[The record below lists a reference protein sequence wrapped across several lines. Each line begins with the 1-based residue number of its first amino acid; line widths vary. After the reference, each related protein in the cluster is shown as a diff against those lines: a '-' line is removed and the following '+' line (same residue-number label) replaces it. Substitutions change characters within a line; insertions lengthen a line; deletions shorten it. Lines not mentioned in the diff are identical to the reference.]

1 MAAARPSPAFLGSIS
16 WLPFLAPDLSAAMVI
31 KLFRK
36 LGVQSKVLAMV
47 LLASLL
53 SLLLTGLVS
62 YSIGSKVL
70 TTAVTNQLVALRNSR
85 VDALKDYFGF
95 LRNHVLTMSEG
106 FLVIDGLRDFRAA
119 YPKLQNT
126 TLSAEQ
132 QKKLVA
138 YYTDV
143 FIPKLKKNVDGEPAL
158 ATYLPNT
165 PADRYLTY
173 HYTANNPRAP
183 KLDELED
190 AGDGSEYSG
199 VHRKYSKRF
208 HRLTEVFG
216 YRDIFLVDIDSGNVL
231 FSVAK
236 EADMGSNLKT
246 GIYADTALGRTF
258 EEIRK
263 SHDPYFVYI
272 SDMEHYKAS
281 FGEPAFFIG
290 STVFDGDKFIGA
302 LIYQLNP
309 EAIDRVMTDNK
320 KWEQQGLGKTG
331 ESFLVGQD
339 FKFRSSP
346 RVFLENPDQYF
357 KILRAQGVS
366 QEKIDWI
373 KRANSPVLIQE
384 VKTEGARRAL
394 AGQTGE
400 TQDID
405 YRGKLVLKSYQPIR
419 IGTLEWGL
427 VSKIDK
433 AEALQG
439 VRRLRD
445 AMLLLGAI
453 LIPLLTLMSLAL
465 ARSFIQPIQRLMRAT
480 KQIIAGDSAVQ
491 VKVDSEDEFGELS
504 HSFNSMAHTLQ
515 QREESIRSQL
525 QENDRLLLNI
535 LPARTAER
543 LKQGEQSITEQ
554 YPSVSVLYADLEGF
568 QDLSAELAPDQAI
581 VVLNELIGAFDDAA
595 ERCGVEKLR
604 STGSNYLA
612 VCGLSVPRIDD
623 EKRTVELALAMLQVV
638 ERLSAKHG
646 VRLSLD
652 IGIHAGA
659 LAAGVVGSGKFYYDV
674 WGETVTIAR
683 AIHISPKQNV
693 IQVTDPVRQ
702 ALDGLYSFE
711 PLAPVEVKGEGVITV
726 WELTRLDP
734 ALVPA
739 AVGGPT

>member
-1 MAAARPSPAFLGSIS
+1 
-16 WLPFLAPDLSAAMVI
+16 MVI

-62 YSIGSKVL
+62 YSIGSNVL

-85 VDALKDYFGF
+85 AEALQDYFGF
-95 LRNHVLTMSEG
+95 LRNHVLTSSEG
-106 FLVIDGLRDFRAA
+106 FLVIDGLKDFRAA
-119 YPKLQNT
+119 FPKLQNT

-143 FIPKLKKNVDGEPAL
+143 FIPKLKKNLEGEPAL

-165 PADRYLTY
+165 PADRYLSY

-183 KLDELED
+183 HLDELED
-190 AGDGSEYSG
+190 AGDGSEYSA
-199 VHRKYSKRF
+199 VHRKYAKRF
-208 HRLTEVFG
+208 HRLAEVFG

-246 GIYADTALGRTF
+246 GIYADTALGKTF
-258 EEIRK
+258 DEIRK
-263 SHDPYFVYI
+263 SRDPYFVYI
-272 SDMEHYKAS
+272 SDFEHYKAS

-302 LIYQLNP
+302 LIYQINP
-309 EAIDRVMTDNK
+309 EAIDRVMTFNK
-320 KWEQQGLGKTG
+320 KWEDKGLGKTG

-339 FKFRSSP
+339 FKLRSSF
-346 RVFLENPDQYF
+346 REFLETPDQYF
-357 KILRAQGVS
+357 KTLRSKGVS

-384 VKTEGARRAL
+384 VKTEGAKRSL
-394 AGQTGE
+394 AGQSGE
-400 TQDID
+400 MEEVD
-405 YRGKLVLKSYQPIR
+405 YRGKRVLKSFQPLR
-419 IGTLEWGL
+419 IGNHEWGL
-427 VSKIDK
+427 VAKIDK

-445 AMLLLGAI
+445 ALLLLGAI

-465 ARSFIQPIQRLMRAT
+465 ARTFIRPIQRLIGAT

-491 VKVDSEDEFGELS
+491 VKVDSADEFGELS
-504 HSFNSMAHTLQ
+504 SSFNSMAATLQ
-515 QREESIRSQL
+515 QREEAIRSQL

-568 QDLSAELAPDQAI
+568 QDLSSELEPDQAI

-638 ERLSAKHG
+638 DRLSAKHG

-693 IQVTDPVRQ
+693 IQVTEPVRR

-711 PLAPVEVKGEGVITV
+711 PLPPVEVKGEGVIPI

-734 ALVPA
+734 ALVA
-739 AVGGPT
+739 VAVGGAA

>member
-1 MAAARPSPAFLGSIS
+1 
-16 WLPFLAPDLSAAMVI
+16 MVL
-31 KLFRK
+31 KLFRQ

-47 LLASLL
+47 LLASML

-62 YSIGSKVL
+62 YSIGSHVL
-70 TTAVTNQLVALRNSR
+70 TKAVTNQLVALRNSR
-85 VDALKDYFGF
+85 VESIKDYFGF
-95 LRNHVLTMSEG
+95 LSNHVLTMGEG
-106 FLVIDGLRDFRAA
+106 FLVIDGLKDFRAA

-143 FIPKLKKNVDGEPAL
+143 FIPRLKKNVDGEPAL

-165 PADRYLTY
+165 PADRYITY

-183 KLDELED
+183 HLDELQD
-190 AGDGSEYSG
+190 AGDGSEYSA
-199 VHRKYSKRF
+199 VHRKYSQRF
-208 HRLTEVFG
+208 RRLAQVFG
-216 YRDIFLVDIDSGNVL
+216 YRDIFLVDVDSADVL

-236 EADMGSNLKT
+236 EADMGSNLRT
-246 GIYADTALGRTF
+246 GVYADTALAKTF

-263 SHDPYFVYI
+263 SRDPNFVYI
-272 SDMEHYKAS
+272 SDIEHYKAS
-281 FGEPAFFIG
+281 FGEPAFFVG
-290 STVFDGDKFIGA
+290 TTVFDGDQFIGA

-331 ESFLVGQD
+331 ESFLVAQD

-346 RVFLENPDQYF
+346 RAFLENPDQYF
-357 KILRAQGVS
+357 QTLRAQGVAK
-366 QEKIDWI
+366 EKIDWI

-384 VKTEGARRAL
+384 VRTVGAKRSL

-400 TQDID
+400 AEEVD
-405 YRGKLVLKSYQPIR
+405 YRGKRVLKSYQPIR
-419 IGTLEWGL
+419 IGNFEWGL
-427 VSKIDK
+427 VTKIDK

-439 VRRLRD
+439 VYRLRD
-445 AMLLLGAI
+445 ALLLLGAI

-491 VKVDSEDEFGELS
+491 VKVDSDDEFGELS
-504 HSFNSMAHTLQ
+504 RSFNSMATTLQ
-515 QREESIRSQL
+515 QREEAIRSQL

-652 IGIHAGA
+652 IGIHTGA
-659 LAAGVVGSGKFYYDV
+659 LAAGVVGRGKFYYDV
-674 WGETVTIAR
+674 WGETMTIAR
-683 AIHISPKQNV
+683 AIHASPKQNV
-693 IQVTDPVRQ
+693 IQVTEPVVR
-702 ALDGLYSFE
+702 ALDGLYSFD
-711 PLAPVEVKGEGVITV
+711 PLAPVEVKGEGVIPI
-726 WELTRLDP
+726 WELTRLDA
-734 ALVPA
+734 ALVSA
-739 AVGGPT
+739 AAGGAV

>member
-1 MAAARPSPAFLGSIS
+1 
-16 WLPFLAPDLSAAMVI
+16 MVL
-31 KLFRK
+31 KLFRR

-62 YSIGSKVL
+62 YNIGSNVL
-70 TTAVTNQLVALRNSR
+70 TTAVSNQLVALRDSR
-85 VDALKDYFGF
+85 AEALKDYFGF
-95 LRNHVLTMSEG
+95 LSNHVLTMSEG
-106 FLVIDGLRDFRAA
+106 FLVIDGLKDFRAA

-143 FIPKLKKNVDGEPAL
+143 FIPKLRKNVDGDPAL
-158 ATYLPNT
+158 ATYLPST

-173 HYTANNPRAP
+173 HYTANNPNRQRP
-183 KLDELED
+183 ELLSD
-190 AGDGSEYSG
+190 PGDGSEYSAA
-199 VHRKYSKRF
+199 HRKYSQRF
-208 HRLTEVFG
+208 RRLAEVFR
-216 YRDIFLVDIDSGNVL
+216 YRDVYLVDIDSGDVV

-236 EADMGSNLKT
+236 DPDMGSNLKT
-246 GIYADTALGRTF
+246 GIYSDTALARVF
-258 EEIRK
+258 DEIRK
-263 SHDPYFVYI
+263 SRDPNFVYI
-272 SDMEHYKAS
+272 SDIEHYKAS
-281 FGEPAFFIG
+281 FGDPSFFIG
-290 STVFDGDKFIGA
+290 TTVFDGDQFIGA

-309 EAIDRVMTDNK
+309 DAIDRVMTDNK

-339 FKFRSSP
+339 FKLRSSP
-346 RVFLENPDQYF
+346 RAFLENPDQYF
-357 KILRAQGVS
+357 KSLRAKGVS

-384 VKTEGARRAL
+384 VRTEGARRSL

-400 TQDID
+400 MEEVD
-405 YRGKLVLKSYQPIR
+405 YRGKRVLKSFQPIR
-419 IGTLEWGL
+419 IGNFEWGL
-427 VSKIDK
+427 VAKMDK

-439 VRRLRD
+439 VSQLRN
-445 AMLLLGAI
+445 ALLLLSAI

-465 ARSFIQPIQRLMRAT
+465 ARSFIQPIQRLIAAT

-491 VKVDSEDEFGELS
+491 VKVDSADEFGELS
-504 HSFNSMAHTLQ
+504 NSFNSMAATLQ

-568 QDLSAELAPDQAI
+568 QDLSSELEPDQAI

-693 IQVTDPVRQ
+693 IQVTEPVRQ
-702 ALDGLYSFE
+702 ALEGLYSFE
-711 PLAPVEVKGEGVITV
+711 PLAPVEVKGEGVIPI

-739 AVGGPT
+739 AVGGAA

>member
-1 MAAARPSPAFLGSIS
+1 
-16 WLPFLAPDLSAAMVI
+16 MVL
-31 KLFRK
+31 KLFRQ

-47 LLASLL
+47 LLASML

-62 YSIGSKVL
+62 YSIGSHVL
-70 TTAVTNQLVALRNSR
+70 TKAVTNQLVALRNSR
-85 VDALKDYFGF
+85 VEAIRDYFGF
-95 LRNHVLTMSEG
+95 LSNHVLTTGEG
-106 FLVIDGLRDFRAA
+106 FLVIDGLKDFRAA

-143 FIPKLKKNVDGEPAL
+143 FIPRLKKNVDGEPAL

-165 PADRYLTY
+165 PADRYITY
-173 HYTANNPRAP
+173 HYTVNNPRAP
-183 KLDELED
+183 HLDELQD
-190 AGDGSEYSG
+190 PGDGSEYSA
-199 VHRKYSKRF
+199 VHRKYSQRF
-208 HRLTEVFG
+208 RRLAEVFG
-216 YRDIFLVDIDSGNVL
+216 YRDIFLVDVDSADVL

-236 EADMGSNLKT
+236 EADMGSNLRT
-246 GIYADTALGRTF
+246 GVYADTALAKTF
-258 EEIRK
+258 DEIRK
-263 SHDPYFVYI
+263 SRDPNFVYI
-272 SDMEHYKAS
+272 SDIEHYKAS
-281 FGEPAFFIG
+281 FGEPALFIG
-290 STVFDGDKFIGA
+290 TTVFDGDQFIGA
-302 LIYQLNP
+302 LIYQVNP
-309 EAIDRVMTDNK
+309 GAIDRVMTDNK

-331 ESFLVGQD
+331 ESFLVAQD
-339 FKFRSSP
+339 LKFRSSP
-346 RVFLENPDQYF
+346 RAFLENPDQYF
-357 KILRAQGVS
+357 QTLRAQGVTK
-366 QEKIDWI
+366 EKIDWI

-384 VKTEGARRAL
+384 VRTEGAKRAL

-400 TQDID
+400 AEEVD
-405 YRGKLVLKSYQPIR
+405 YRGMRVLKSFQPIR
-419 IGTLEWGL
+419 IGNFEWGL
-427 VSKIDK
+427 VTKIDK

-439 VRRLRD
+439 VYRLRD
-445 AMLLLGAI
+445 ALLLLGAI

-480 KQIIAGDSAVQ
+480 KQIIAGDSSVQ
-491 VKVDSEDEFGELS
+491 VKVDSADEFGELS
-504 HSFNSMAHTLQ
+504 RSFNSMATTLQ

-652 IGIHAGA
+652 IGIHTGA
-659 LAAGVVGSGKFYYDV
+659 LAAGVVGRGKFYYDV
-674 WGETVTIAR
+674 WGETMTIAR
-683 AIHISPKQNV
+683 AIHASPKQNV
-693 IQVTDPVRQ
+693 IQVTEPVVR
-702 ALDGLYSFE
+702 ALDGLYSFD
-711 PLAPVEVKGEGVITV
+711 PLTPVEVKGEGVIPI
-726 WELTRLDP
+726 WELTRLDA
-734 ALVPA
+734 ALVSA
-739 AVGGPT
+739 AAGGAG

>member
-1 MAAARPSPAFLGSIS
+1 
-16 WLPFLAPDLSAAMVI
+16 MVL

-62 YSIGSKVL
+62 YSIGSHVL
-70 TTAVTNQLVALRNSR
+70 TTTVTNQLVALRDSR
-85 VDALKDYFGF
+85 AEALKDYFGF
-95 LRNHVLTMSEG
+95 LSNHVLTMSEG
-106 FLVIDGLRDFRAA
+106 FLVIDGLKDFRAA

-126 TLSAEQ
+126 TLSADQ

-143 FIPKLKKNVDGEPAL
+143 FIPKLKKNLDGEPAL

-165 PADRYLTY
+165 PGDRYLTY

-183 KLDELED
+183 HRDELED
-190 AGDGSEYSG
+190 AGDGSDYSA

-246 GIYADTALGRTF
+246 GVYADTALAKTF
-258 EEIRK
+258 DEIRK
-263 SHDPYFVYI
+263 SRDPYFVYI
-272 SDMEHYKAS
+272 SDIEHYKAS

-302 LIYQLNP
+302 LIYQINP

-339 FKFRSSP
+339 FKLRSSP
-346 RVFLENPDQYF
+346 RLFLENSKEYF
-357 KILRAQGVS
+357 QLIRSQGVS
-366 QEKIDWI
+366 QDKIDWM
-373 KRANSPVLIQE
+373 KRTNSPVLIKE
-384 VKTEGARRAL
+384 VKTEGAKMSL
-394 AGQTGE
+394 AGKTGE
-400 TQDID
+400 MEEVD
-405 YRGKLVLKSYQPIR
+405 YRGKRVLKSYQPIR
-419 IGTLEWGL
+419 IGKFEWGL
-427 VSKIDK
+427 VAKIDK

-445 AMLLLGAI
+445 ALLLLGAI

-480 KQIIAGDSAVQ
+480 KQIISGDSAVQ

-504 HSFNSMAHTLQ
+504 RSFNSMAATLQ
-515 QREESIRSQL
+515 QREEAIRSQL

-652 IGIHAGA
+652 IGIHTGA
-659 LAAGVVGSGKFYYDV
+659 LAAGVVGRGKFYYDV
-674 WGETVTIAR
+674 WGETMTIAR
-683 AIHISPKQNV
+683 AIHASPKQNV
-693 IQVTDPVRQ
+693 IQVTEPVVR

-711 PLAPVEVKGEGVITV
+711 PLGPVEVKGEGVIPI

-734 ALVPA
+734 ALVSA
-739 AVGGPT
+739 AAGGAA

>member
-1 MAAARPSPAFLGSIS
+1 
-16 WLPFLAPDLSAAMVI
+16 MVI
-31 KLFRK
+31 TLFRK

-62 YSIGSKVL
+62 YSIGSNVL

-85 VDALKDYFGF
+85 ADALKDYFGF
-95 LRNHVLTMSEG
+95 LSNHVLTMSEG

-132 QKKLVA
+132 QKKLVT

-143 FIPKLKKNVDGEPAL
+143 FIPKLKKNIDGEPAL

-183 KLDELED
+183 HLDELED
-190 AGDGSEYSG
+190 AGDGSEYSA
-199 VHRKYSKRF
+199 VHRKYAKRF
-208 HRLTEVFG
+208 HRLTEVFD

-246 GIYADTALGRTF
+246 GIYADTALAKTF

-263 SHDPYFVYI
+263 SRDPYFVYI
-272 SDMEHYKAS
+272 SDFEHYKAS

-309 EAIDRVMTDNK
+309 DAINRVMTDNK

-346 RVFLENPDQYF
+346 RAFLENPDQYF
-357 KILRAQGVS
+357 QILRAQGVS

-394 AGQTGE
+394 AGKTGE

-405 YRGKLVLKSYQPIR
+405 YRGKRVLKSYQPIR
-419 IGTLEWGL
+419 IGKLEWGL

-445 AMLLLGAI
+445 ALLLLGAI

-504 HSFNSMAHTLQ
+504 HSFNSMAQTLQ

-568 QDLSAELAPDQAI
+568 QDLSSELEPDQAI

-659 LAAGVVGSGKFYYDV
+659 LAAGVVGRGKFYYDV

-693 IQVTDPVRQ
+693 IQVTEPVRR
-702 ALDGLYSFE
+702 ALDGLYGFE
-711 PLAPVEVKGEGVITV
+711 PLAPVEVKGEGVIPI

-734 ALVPA
+734 ALVSV
-739 AVGGPT
+739 AVGGAA

>member
-1 MAAARPSPAFLGSIS
+1 
-16 WLPFLAPDLSAAMVI
+16 MVL
-31 KLFRK
+31 KLFRQ

-62 YSIGSKVL
+62 FSIGSNVL
-70 TTAVTNQLVALRNSR
+70 SKAVTNQLVALRDSR
-85 VDALKDYFGF
+85 AEALKDYFGF
-95 LRNHVLTMSEG
+95 LSNHVLTMSEG

-143 FIPKLKKNVDGEPAL
+143 FLPKLKKNLEGEPSL

-183 KLDELED
+183 RLDELED
-190 AGDGSEYSG
+190 AGDGSEYSA
-199 VHRKYSKRF
+199 VHRKYAKRF
-208 HRLTEVFG
+208 HRLTEVFN
-216 YRDIFLVDIDSGNVL
+216 YRDIFLVDIDSGDVL
-231 FSVAK
+231 FSVSK

-246 GIYADTALGRTF
+246 GVYADTVLAKTF

-263 SHDPYFVYI
+263 SRDPYFVYI
-272 SDMEHYKAS
+272 SDIEHYKAS

-309 EAIDRVMTDNK
+309 EAINRVMTDNK
-320 KWEQQGLGKTG
+320 QWEKQGLGKTG

-346 RVFLENPDQYF
+346 RAFLENPDQYF
-357 KILRAQGVS
+357 QNLRTQGVS

-373 KRANSPVLIQE
+373 KRTNSPILIQE
-384 VKTEGARRAL
+384 VRTEGAKRAL

-400 TQDID
+400 AEEVD
-405 YRGKLVLKSYQPIR
+405 YRGKRVLKSYQPIR
-419 IGTLEWGL
+419 IGKHEWGL
-427 VSKIDK
+427 VAKIDK

-445 AMLLLGAI
+445 ALLLLGAI

-465 ARSFIQPIQRLMRAT
+465 ARSFIQPIQRLIRAT

-491 VKVDSEDEFGELS
+491 VKVESGDEFGELS
-504 HSFNSMAHTLQ
+504 SSFNSMAATLQ
-515 QREESIRSQL
+515 QREEAIRSQL

-568 QDLSAELAPDQAI
+568 QDLSSELEPDQAI

-638 ERLSAKHG
+638 ERLSVKHG

-693 IQVTDPVRQ
+693 IQVTEPVRR

-711 PLAPVEVKGEGVITV
+711 PLAPVEVKGEGVIPI

-734 ALVPA
+734 ALVSA
-739 AVGGPT
+739 AVGGAA

>member
-1 MAAARPSPAFLGSIS
+1 
-16 WLPFLAPDLSAAMVI
+16 MVI

-70 TTAVTNQLVALRNSR
+70 TTAVSNQLVALRNSR
-85 VDALKDYFGF
+85 AEALKDYFGF

-106 FLVIDGLRDFRAA
+106 FLVIDGLKEFRAA

-143 FIPKLKKNVDGEPAL
+143 FLPKLKKNLEGEPAL
-158 ATYLPNT
+158 ATYLPTT

-183 KLDELED
+183 HLDELED
-190 AGDGSEYSG
+190 AGDGSEYSA
-199 VHRKYSKRF
+199 VHRKFAKRF

-216 YRDIFLVDIDSGNVL
+216 YRDIFLVDIDTANVL

-246 GIYADTALGRTF
+246 GVYADTALARTF

-263 SHDPYFVYI
+263 SRDPYFVYI

-302 LIYQLNP
+302 LIYQINP
-309 EAIDRVMTDNK
+309 KEIDRVMTHNK
-320 KWEQQGLGKTG
+320 QWERQGLGKTG

-339 FKFRSSP
+339 FKLRSSF
-346 RVFLENPDQYF
+346 RAFLQNPDQYF
-357 KILRAQGVS
+357 QALRSTGVS

-384 VKTEGARRAL
+384 VKTEGAKRSL

-400 TQDID
+400 AEEND
-405 YRGKLVLKSYQPIR
+405 YRGKRVLKSYQPVR
-419 IGTLEWGL
+419 IGTFEWGL

-433 AEALQG
+433 DEALQG

-445 AMLLLGAI
+445 ALLLLGAI

-465 ARSFIQPIQRLMRAT
+465 ARSFIQPIQRLIGAT

-491 VKVDSEDEFGELS
+491 VKVDSADEFGELS
-504 HSFNSMAHTLQ
+504 SSFNSMATTLQ
-515 QREESIRSQL
+515 QREEAIRSQL

-568 QDLSAELAPDQAI
+568 QDLSSELAPDQAI

-693 IQVTDPVRQ
+693 IQVTEPVRQ

-711 PLAPVEVKGEGVITV
+711 PLAPVEVKGEGVISI

-734 ALVPA
+734 ALVSA
-739 AVGGPT
+739 AVGGAT

>member
-1 MAAARPSPAFLGSIS
+1 
-16 WLPFLAPDLSAAMVI
+16 MVL
-31 KLFRK
+31 KLFRR

-62 YSIGSKVL
+62 FSISSNVVA
-70 TTAVTNQLVALRNSR
+70 TAVTNQLVAMRNAR
-85 VDALKDYFGF
+85 AEALNDYFGF

-106 FLVIDGLRDFRAA
+106 FLVVDSIRDFRAA
-119 YPKLQNT
+119 YQKLQNIK
-126 TLSAEQ
+126 LNPEQ
-132 QKKLVA
+132 RKKLVA

-143 FIPKLKKNVDGEPAL
+143 FIPKLKKNVEGDPAL
-158 ATYLPNT
+158 ATYLPQNG
-165 PADRYLTY
+165 ADSFFSYY
-173 HYTANNPRAP
+173 YTANNPNP
-183 KLDELED
+183 ENLELLDD
-190 AGDGSEYSG
+190 AGDGSEYSAF
-199 VHRKYSKRF
+199 HRKYNKPFR
-208 HRLTEVFG
+208 RLAKIFG
-216 YRDIFLVDIDSGNVL
+216 YRDVFLVDIDTANVVY
-231 FSVAK
+231 SVGK

-246 GIYADTALGRTF
+246 GVFADTALAKTF

-263 SHDPYFVYI
+263 SRDPNFVYI
-272 SDMEHYKAS
+272 SDVEHYKAS

-302 LIYQLNP
+302 LIYQINP
-309 EAIDRVMTDNK
+309 EQIDRVMTFNR
-320 KWEQQGLGKTG
+320 KWELKGLGKTG
-331 ESFLVGQD
+331 EAFVVGQD
-339 FKFRSSP
+339 FKLRSSL
-346 RVFLENPDQYF
+346 RTFLQNPDQYF
-357 KILRAQGVS
+357 QTLRSGGVS

-384 VKTEGARRAL
+384 VKTEGAKLSL
-394 AGQTGE
+394 AGQTAE
-400 TQDID
+400 MEEVD
-405 YRGKLVLKSYQPIR
+405 YRGKRVLKAFQPLR
-419 IGTLEWGL
+419 IGKHEWGL
-427 VSKIDK
+427 VVKIDK

-445 AMLLLGAI
+445 AMLLLGAV

-465 ARSFIQPIQRLMRAT
+465 ARSFIQPIQRLMGAT

-491 VKVDSEDEFGELS
+491 VKVDSADEFGELS
-504 HSFNSMAHTLQ
+504 SSFNSMAATLQ
-515 QREESIRSQL
+515 QREEAIRSQL

-568 QDLSAELAPDQAI
+568 QDLSAELEPDQAI

-638 ERLSAKHG
+638 ERLSVKHG

-693 IQVTDPVRQ
+693 IQVTEPVRQ
-702 ALDGLYSFE
+702 ALEGLYSFE
-711 PLAPVEVKGEGVITV
+711 PLAPVEVKGEGVIPI

-739 AVGGPT
+739 AVGGAA

>member
-1 MAAARPSPAFLGSIS
+1 
-16 WLPFLAPDLSAAMVI
+16 
-31 KLFRK
+31 
-36 LGVQSKVLAMV
+36 VLAMV

-62 YSIGSKVL
+62 FSIGSNVVA
-70 TTAVTNQLVALRNSR
+70 TAVSNQLVALRNSR
-85 VDALKDYFGF
+85 VDALNEYFGF

-106 FLVIDGLRDFRAA
+106 FLVIDAIKDFRAA

-126 TLSAEQ
+126 ALSAEQ

-138 YYTDV
+138 YYTDI
-143 FIPKLKKNVDGEPAL
+143 FIPKLRKNVEGEPAL
-158 ATYLPNT
+158 ATYLPST
-165 PADRYLTY
+165 PTDRYLTY
-173 HYTANNPRAP
+173 HYTANNPNRTHP
-183 KLDELED
+183 ELLAD
-190 AGDGSEYSG
+190 AGDGSEYSAA
-199 VHRKYSKRF
+199 HRKYSQRF
-208 HRLTEVFG
+208 RRLADVFH
-216 YRDIFLVDIDSGNVL
+216 YRDVYLVDIDSGEVI
-231 FSVAK
+231 FSVSK

-246 GIYADTALGRTF
+246 GVYSDTALAKAF
-258 EEIRK
+258 DEIRK
-263 SHDPYFVYI
+263 SRDPNFVYI
-272 SDMEHYKAS
+272 SDIEHYKAS
-281 FGEPAFFIG
+281 FGEPSFFIG
-290 STVFDGDKFIGA
+290 TTVFDGDRFIGA

-309 EAIDRVMTDNK
+309 DAIDRVMTDNQ

-339 FKFRSSP
+339 FKLRSSP
-346 RVFLENPDQYF
+346 RLFLQNPDQYF
-357 KILRAQGVS
+357 QLLRSQGES
-366 QEKIDWI
+366 KEKIDWI
-373 KRANSPVLIQE
+373 KRAKSPVLIQE
-384 VKTEGARRAL
+384 VRTLGARRAL

-400 TQDID
+400 AEDVD

-419 IGTLEWGL
+419 IGQLTWGL
-427 VSKIDK
+427 VAKIDK

-439 VRRLRD
+439 VSQLRD
-445 AMLLLGAI
+445 ALLLLGAI

-554 YPSVSVLYADLEGF
+554 YPSVSVLYSDLEGF
-568 QDLSAELAPDQAI
+568 QDLSAEMAPYHSI

-652 IGIHAGA
+652 VGIHTGA
-659 LAAGVVGSGKFYYDV
+659 LAAGVVGRGKFYYDV
-674 WGETVTIAR
+674 WGETMTIAR
-683 AIHISPKQNV
+683 AIHASPKQNV
-693 IQVTDPVRQ
+693 IQVTEPVVR
-702 ALDGLYSFE
+702 ALDGLYSFD
-711 PLAPVEVKGEGVITV
+711 PLAPVEVKGEGVIPI
-726 WELTRLDP
+726 WELTRLDA
-734 ALVPA
+734 ALVSA
-739 AVGGPT
+739 AAGGAV

>member
-1 MAAARPSPAFLGSIS
+1 
-16 WLPFLAPDLSAAMVI
+16 MVL
-31 KLFRK
+31 KLFRR

-62 YSIGSKVL
+62 FSIGSNVL
-70 TTAVTNQLVALRNSR
+70 TKAVTNQLVALRDSR
-85 VDALKDYFGF
+85 AEALKDYFGF
-95 LRNHVLTMSEG
+95 LSNHVLTMSEG
-106 FLVIDGLRDFRAA
+106 FLVIDGINDFRAA

-126 TLSAEQ
+126 TLSADQ

-143 FIPKLKKNVDGEPAL
+143 FLPKLKKNLDGEPAL

-183 KLDELED
+183 RLDELED
-190 AGDGSEYSG
+190 PGDGSEYSA
-199 VHRKYSKRF
+199 VHRKYAKRF
-208 HRLTEVFG
+208 RRLAEVFN
-216 YRDIFLVDIDSGNVL
+216 YRDIFLVDIDSGDVL
-231 FSVAK
+231 FSVSK

-246 GIYADTALGRTF
+246 GVYADTALAKTF

-263 SHDPYFVYI
+263 SRDPYFLYI
-272 SDMEHYKAS
+272 SDIEHYKAS

-290 STVFDGDKFIGA
+290 STVFNGDEFIGA

-320 KWEQQGLGKTG
+320 QWEKQGLGKTG

-346 RVFLENPDQYF
+346 RAFLENPDQYF
-357 KILRAQGVS
+357 QNLRAQGVS

-373 KRANSPVLIQE
+373 KRTNSPVLIQE
-384 VKTEGARRAL
+384 VRTEGAKRAL

-400 TQDID
+400 AEEFD
-405 YRGKLVLKSYQPIR
+405 YRGKRVLKSYQPIR
-419 IGTLEWGL
+419 IGKHEWGL
-427 VSKIDK
+427 VAKIDK

-445 AMLLLGAI
+445 ALLLLGAI

-465 ARSFIQPIQRLMRAT
+465 ARSFIQPIQRLIRAT

-491 VKVDSEDEFGELS
+491 VKVDSGDEFGELS
-504 HSFNSMAHTLQ
+504 SSFNSMAATLQ
-515 QREESIRSQL
+515 QREEAIRSQL

-638 ERLSAKHG
+638 ERLSVKHG

-683 AIHISPKQNV
+683 AIHISPKHNV
-693 IQVTDPVRQ
+693 IQVTEPVRQ
-702 ALDGLYSFE
+702 ALEGLYSFK
-711 PLAPVEVKGEGVITV
+711 PLPPVEVKGEGVIPI
-726 WELTRLDP
+726 WELTSLDP
-734 ALVPA
+734 ALVSV
-739 AVGGPT
+739 AVGGAV

>member
-1 MAAARPSPAFLGSIS
+1 
-16 WLPFLAPDLSAAMVI
+16 MVL
-31 KLFRK
+31 KLFRR

-62 YSIGSKVL
+62 FSISSNVVAS
-70 TTAVTNQLVALRNSR
+70 AVTNQLVGLRNSR
-85 VDALKDYFGF
+85 AEALKDYFGF
-95 LRNHVLTMSEG
+95 LTNHVLTMSEG
-106 FLVIDGLRDFRAA
+106 FLVVDSLRDFRAA
-119 YPKLQNT
+119 YPKLQNIE
-126 TLSAEQ
+126 LNPEQ
-132 QKKLVA
+132 RKKLVA

-158 ATYLPNT
+158 ATYLPEKG
-165 PADRYLTY
+165 ADSFFSYY
-173 HYTANNPRAP
+173 YTANNPYPEKFAL
-183 KLDELED
+183 LDD
-190 AGDGSEYSG
+190 AGDGSEYSAL
-199 VHRKYSKRF
+199 HRKYNKPFR
-208 HRLTEVFG
+208 RLAEVFG
-216 YRDIFLVDIDSGNVL
+216 YRDVFLVDIDTANVIY
-231 FSVAK
+231 SVAK
-236 EADMGSNLKT
+236 EAEMGSNLKT
-246 GIYADTALGRTF
+246 GVFADTALAKTF

-263 SHDPYFVYI
+263 SRDPNFVYI
-272 SDMEHYKAS
+272 SDVEHYKAS

-290 STVFDGDKFIGA
+290 SSVFDGDKFIGA
-302 LIYQLNP
+302 LIYQINP
-309 EAIDRVMTDNK
+309 EEIDRVMTFNR
-320 KWEQQGLGKTG
+320 KWEQKGLGKTG
-331 ESFLVGQD
+331 EAFVVGQD
-339 FKFRSSP
+339 FKLRSSL
-346 RVFLENPDQYF
+346 RTFLQNPDQYF
-357 KILRAQGVS
+357 KTLRSSGVS
-366 QEKIDWI
+366 QEKINWI

-384 VKTEGARRAL
+384 VKTEGAKRSL

-400 TQDID
+400 MEEVD
-405 YRGKLVLKSYQPIR
+405 YRGKRVLKSYQPIR
-419 IGTLEWGL
+419 IGKHEWGL
-427 VSKIDK
+427 VAKIDK

-465 ARSFIQPIQRLMRAT
+465 ARSFIQPIQRLMGAT

-491 VKVDSEDEFGELS
+491 VKVDSADEFGELS
-504 HSFNSMAHTLQ
+504 SSFNSMAATLQ

-568 QDLSAELAPDQAI
+568 QDLSAELEPDQAI

-638 ERLSAKHG
+638 ERLSVKHG

-659 LAAGVVGSGKFYYDV
+659 LAAGVVGRGKFYYDV

-693 IQVTDPVRQ
+693 IQVTEPVRR

-711 PLAPVEVKGEGVITV
+711 PLAPVEVKGEGVIPI

-734 ALVPA
+734 ALVSA
-739 AVGGPT
+739 AVGGAA

>member
-1 MAAARPSPAFLGSIS
+1 
-16 WLPFLAPDLSAAMVI
+16 MVI

-70 TTAVTNQLVALRNSR
+70 TTAVSNQLVALRNSR

-106 FLVIDGLRDFRAA
+106 FLVIDGLKEFRAA

-165 PADRYLTY
+165 PADRYLSY

-190 AGDGSEYSG
+190 AGDGSEYSA
-199 VHRKYSKRF
+199 VHRKFAKRF
-208 HRLTEVFG
+208 HRLAEVFG
-216 YRDIFLVDIDSGNVL
+216 YRDIFLVDIDTANVL

-246 GIYADTALGRTF
+246 GVYADTALARTF

-263 SHDPYFVYI
+263 SRDPYFVYI

-302 LIYQLNP
+302 LIYQINP
-309 EAIDRVMTDNK
+309 KEIDRVMTHNK
-320 KWEQQGLGKTG
+320 QWERQGLGKTG

-339 FKFRSSP
+339 FKLRSSP
-346 RVFLENPDQYF
+346 RAFLENPDQYF
-357 KILRAQGVS
+357 KILRAQVVS

-384 VKTEGARRAL
+384 VKTEGAKRSL

-400 TQDID
+400 AEEND
-405 YRGKLVLKSYQPIR
+405 YRGKRVLKSYQPVR
-419 IGTLEWGL
+419 IGSFEWGL

-433 AEALQG
+433 DEALQG

-445 AMLLLGAI
+445 ALLLLGAI

-465 ARSFIQPIQRLMRAT
+465 ARSFIQPIQRLIGAT
-480 KQIIAGDSAVQ
+480 KQIIAGDSSVQ
-491 VKVDSEDEFGELS
+491 VKVDSADEFGELS
-504 HSFNSMAHTLQ
+504 SSFNSMATTLQ
-515 QREESIRSQL
+515 QREEAIRSQL

-568 QDLSAELAPDQAI
+568 QDLSAELEPDQAI

-693 IQVTDPVRQ
+693 IQVTEPVRQ

-711 PLAPVEVKGEGVITV
+711 PLAPVEVKGEGVISI

-734 ALVPA
+734 ALVSA
-739 AVGGPT
+739 AVGGAT

>member
-1 MAAARPSPAFLGSIS
+1 
-16 WLPFLAPDLSAAMVI
+16 MVI

-62 YSIGSKVL
+62 YSIGSHVL
-70 TTAVTNQLVALRNSR
+70 TTAVTNQLVGLRNSR
-85 VDALKDYFGF
+85 VEAIRDYFGF
-95 LRNHVLTMSEG
+95 LTNHVLTMGEG
-106 FLVIDGLRDFRAA
+106 FLVIDGLKDFRSA
-119 YPKLQNT
+119 YTKLDST
-126 TLSAEQ
+126 VLSPEQ
-132 QKKLVA
+132 QKKMLA
-138 YYTDV
+138 YYNDV
-143 FIPKLKKNVDGEPAL
+143 FMPKLRKNIDGDPAL
-158 ATYLPNT
+158 ATYLPQT
-165 PADRYLTY
+165 PADRFFSYY
-173 HYTANNPRAP
+173 YTANNPYP
-183 KLDELED
+183 KQPSLLDD
-190 AGDGSEYSG
+190 AGDGSEYSAM
-199 VHRKYSKRF
+199 HRKYNKRF
-208 HRLTEVFG
+208 RRIAEVFG
-216 YRDIFLVDIDSGNVL
+216 YRDIFLVDIDTANVVY
-231 FSVAK
+231 SVAK
-236 EADMGSNLKT
+236 DADMGSNLKN
-246 GIYADTALGRTF
+246 GVFADTALAKTF
-258 EEIRK
+258 DEIRK
-263 SHDPYFVYI
+263 SRDPNFVYI
-272 SDMEHYKAS
+272 SDIEHYKAS

-290 STVFDGDKFIGA
+290 TTVFDGDKFIGA

-331 ESFLVGQD
+331 ESFLVAQD

-346 RVFLENPDQYF
+346 RAFLENPDQYF
-357 KILRAQGVS
+357 QTLRSQGVAK
-366 QEKIDWI
+366 EKIDWI
-373 KRANSPVLIQE
+373 KRANTPVLIQE
-384 VKTEGARRAL
+384 VKTEGAKRAL

-400 TQDID
+400 AEEVD
-405 YRGKLVLKSYQPIR
+405 YRGKRVLKSYQPIR
-419 IGTLEWGL
+419 IGNFEWGL
-427 VSKIDK
+427 VTKIDK

-439 VRRLRD
+439 VYRLRD
-445 AMLLLGAI
+445 ALLLLGAI

-491 VKVDSEDEFGELS
+491 VKVDSDDEFGELS
-504 HSFNSMAHTLQ
+504 HSFNSMATTLQ
-515 QREESIRSQL
+515 QREEAIRSQL

-638 ERLSAKHG
+638 ERLSVKHG

-693 IQVTDPVRQ
+693 IQVTEPVRR

-711 PLAPVEVKGEGVITV
+711 PLAPVEVKGEGVIPI

-734 ALVPA
+734 ALVSA
-739 AVGGPT
+739 AVGGAA

>member
-1 MAAARPSPAFLGSIS
+1 
-16 WLPFLAPDLSAAMVI
+16 MVL
-31 KLFRK
+31 KLFRR

-62 YSIGSKVL
+62 YSIGSHEL
-70 TTAVTNQLVALRNSR
+70 TTAATNQLIALRNSR
-85 VDALKDYFGF
+85 VESIKDYFGF
-95 LRNHVLTMSEG
+95 LRNHVLTMGEG
-106 FLVIDGLRDFRAA
+106 FLVIDSLKDFRAA
-119 YPKLQNT
+119 FAKLDST
-126 TLSAEQ
+126 VLSPEQ
-132 QKKLVA
+132 QKKLVG

-143 FIPKLKKNVDGEPAL
+143 FMPKLKKNIEGDPAL
-158 ATYLPNT
+158 ATYLPQT
-165 PADRYLTY
+165 PADRFFSYY
-173 HYTANNPRAP
+173 YTANNPYPQQPAQ
-183 KLDELED
+183 LDD
-190 AGDGSEYSG
+190 AGDGSEYSAS
-199 VHRKYSKRF
+199 HRKYNNRF
-208 HRLTEVFG
+208 RRLAEVFG
-216 YRDIFLVDIDSGNVL
+216 YRDIFLVDVDTANVVY
-231 FSVAK
+231 SVAK

-246 GIYADTALGRTF
+246 GVFADTALAKTF
-258 EEIRK
+258 DEIRK
-263 SHDPYFVYI
+263 SRDPNFVYI
-272 SDMEHYKAS
+272 SDVEHYKAS

-290 STVFDGDKFIGA
+290 TTVFDGDKFIGA

-309 EAIDRVMTDNK
+309 DQIDHVMTDDK

-331 ESFLVGQD
+331 ETFLVGQD
-339 FKFRSSP
+339 FKLRSSL
-346 RVFLENPDQYF
+346 RAFLQTPDQYF
-357 KILRAQGVS
+357 QTLRSQGVS
-366 QEKIDWI
+366 KEKIDWI

-384 VKTEGARRAL
+384 VRTEGAKRAL

-400 TQDID
+400 MEEVD
-405 YRGKLVLKSYQPIR
+405 YRGKRVLKSYQPIR
-419 IGTLEWGL
+419 IGKHEWGL
-427 VSKIDK
+427 VAKIDK

-445 AMLLLGAI
+445 VLLLLGAI

-465 ARSFIQPIQRLMRAT
+465 ARSFIQPIQRLMGAT

-491 VKVDSEDEFGELS
+491 VKVDSADEFGELS
-504 HSFNSMAHTLQ
+504 SSFNSMAATLQ
-515 QREESIRSQL
+515 QREEAIRSQL

-638 ERLSAKHG
+638 ERLSVKHG

-693 IQVTDPVRQ
+693 IQVTEPVRR

-711 PLAPVEVKGEGVITV
+711 PLAPVEVKGEGVIPI
-726 WELTRLDP
+726 WELTRLNP
-734 ALVPA
+734 ALVSA
-739 AVGGPT
+739 AAGGAA

>member
-1 MAAARPSPAFLGSIS
+1 
-16 WLPFLAPDLSAAMVI
+16 MVL
-31 KLFRK
+31 KLFRQ

-62 YSIGSKVL
+62 YSIGSHVL
-70 TTAVTNQLVALRNSR
+70 TTAATNQLVALRNSR
-85 VDALKDYFGF
+85 VEAIKDYFGF
-95 LRNHVLTMSEG
+95 LTDHVLTVGES
-106 FLVIDGLRDFRAA
+106 FLVIDGIKDFRAA
-119 YPKLQNT
+119 YPELQNK
-126 TLSAEQ
+126 TLSPEQ
-132 QKKLVA
+132 QKRLVS

-143 FIPKLKKNVDGEPAL
+143 FLPRLKKNVEGDPSL
-158 ATYLPNT
+158 FTYLPKAND
-165 PADRYLTY
+165 DRYITY
-173 HYTANNPRAP
+173 HYTANNPKMGNMA
-183 KLDELED
+183 LLED
-190 AGDGSEYSG
+190 AGDGSQFSS
-199 VHRKYSKRF
+199 VHKKYSQRF
-208 HRLTEVFG
+208 RRIAEVFG
-216 YRDIFLVDIDSGNVL
+216 YRDIFLVDINTANVL

-246 GIYADTALGRTF
+246 GVFSDTALAKTF
-258 EEIRK
+258 DEIRK
-263 SHDPYFVYI
+263 SRDPNFVYI
-272 SDMEHYKAS
+272 SDVEHYKAS

-290 STVFDGDKFIGA
+290 TTVFDGDQFIGA
-302 LIYQLNP
+302 LIYQVNP
-309 EAIDRVMTDNK
+309 ESIDKVMTDSRG
-320 KWEQQGLGKTG
+320 WEQQGLGKTG
-331 ESFLVGQD
+331 ESFLVAQD

-346 RVFLENPDQYF
+346 RAFLENPEQYF
-357 KILRAQGVS
+357 QALRSQGVAK
-366 QEKIDWI
+366 EKIDWI
-373 KRANSPVLIQE
+373 KRARSPVLIQE
-384 VKTEGARRAL
+384 VKTEGAKRAL

-400 TQDID
+400 AEEFD
-405 YRGKLVLKSYQPIR
+405 YRGKRVLKSYQPIR
-419 IGTLEWGL
+419 IGNFEWGL
-427 VSKIDK
+427 VAKIDK

-445 AMLLLGAI
+445 ALLLLGAI

-491 VKVDSEDEFGELS
+491 VKVDSDDEFGELS
-504 HSFNSMAHTLQ
+504 RSFNSMATTLQ
-515 QREESIRSQL
+515 QREEAIRSQL

-652 IGIHAGA
+652 IGIHTGA
-659 LAAGVVGSGKFYYDV
+659 LAAGVVGRGKFYYDV
-674 WGETVTIAR
+674 WGETMTIAR
-683 AIHISPKQNV
+683 AIHASPKQNV
-693 IQVTDPVRQ
+693 IQVTEPVVR
-702 ALDGLYSFE
+702 ALDGLYSFD
-711 PLAPVEVKGEGVITV
+711 PLTPVEVKGEGVIPI

-734 ALVPA
+734 ALVSA
-739 AVGGPT
+739 AAGGAA

>member
-1 MAAARPSPAFLGSIS
+1 
-16 WLPFLAPDLSAAMVI
+16 MVL
-31 KLFRK
+31 KLFRQ

-62 YSIGSKVL
+62 YSIGSHVL

-85 VDALKDYFGF
+85 VEAIRDYFGF
-95 LRNHVLTMSEG
+95 LSNHVLTMSEG
-106 FLVIDGLRDFRAA
+106 FLVIDGLKDFRAA

-143 FIPKLKKNVDGEPAL
+143 FIPRLKKNVDGEPAL

-165 PADRYLTY
+165 PADRYITY

-183 KLDELED
+183 HLDELQD
-190 AGDGSEYSG
+190 AGDGSEYSA
-199 VHRKYSKRF
+199 VHRKYSQRF
-208 HRLTEVFG
+208 RRLAEVFG
-216 YRDIFLVDIDSGNVL
+216 YRDIFLVDVDSADVL

-236 EADMGSNLKT
+236 EADMGSNLRT
-246 GIYADTALGRTF
+246 GVYADTALAKTF

-263 SHDPYFVYI
+263 SRDPNFVYI
-272 SDMEHYKAS
+272 SDIEHYKAS
-281 FGEPAFFIG
+281 FGEPALFIG
-290 STVFDGDKFIGA
+290 TTVFDGDQFIGA
-302 LIYQLNP
+302 LIYQVNP
-309 EAIDRVMTDNK
+309 GAIDRVMTDNK

-331 ESFLVGQD
+331 ESFLVAQD

-346 RVFLENPDQYF
+346 RAFLENPDQYF
-357 KILRAQGVS
+357 QTLRAQGVTK
-366 QEKIDWI
+366 EKIDWI

-384 VKTEGARRAL
+384 VRTEGAKRAL

-400 TQDID
+400 AEEVD
-405 YRGKLVLKSYQPIR
+405 YRGKRVLKSFQPIR
-419 IGTLEWGL
+419 IGNFEWGL
-427 VSKIDK
+427 VTKIDK

-439 VRRLRD
+439 VYRLRD
-445 AMLLLGAI
+445 ALLLLGAI

-491 VKVDSEDEFGELS
+491 VKVDSDDEFGELS
-504 HSFNSMAHTLQ
+504 RSFNSMATTLQ
-515 QREESIRSQL
+515 QREEAIRSQL

-652 IGIHAGA
+652 IGIHTGA
-659 LAAGVVGSGKFYYDV
+659 LAAGVVGRGKFYYDV
-674 WGETVTIAR
+674 WGETMTIAR
-683 AIHISPKQNV
+683 AIHASPKQNV
-693 IQVTDPVRQ
+693 IQVTEPVVR
-702 ALDGLYSFE
+702 ALDGLYSFD
-711 PLAPVEVKGEGVITV
+711 PLTPVEVKGEGVIPI
-726 WELTRLDP
+726 WELTRLDA
-734 ALVPA
+734 ALVSA
-739 AVGGPT
+739 AAGGAV

>member
-1 MAAARPSPAFLGSIS
+1 
-16 WLPFLAPDLSAAMVI
+16 MVI

-53 SLLLTGLVS
+53 SLLLTGLLS
-62 YSIGSKVL
+62 YNIGSNVL

-85 VDALKDYFGF
+85 AEALQDYFGF

-106 FLVIDGLRDFRAA
+106 FLVIDGLKDFRAA
-119 YPKLQNT
+119 FPKLQNT
-126 TLSAEQ
+126 MLSAEQ

-143 FIPKLKKNVDGEPAL
+143 FIPKLKKNLEGEPAL

-165 PADRYLTY
+165 PTDRYLTY

-183 KLDELED
+183 HLDELED
-190 AGDGSEYSG
+190 AGDGSEYSA
-199 VHRKYSKRF
+199 VHRKYAKRF

-246 GIYADTALGRTF
+246 GIYADTALGKTF
-258 EEIRK
+258 DEIRK
-263 SHDPYFVYI
+263 SRDPYFVYI
-272 SDMEHYKAS
+272 SDFEHYKAS

-302 LIYQLNP
+302 LIYQINP
-309 EAIDRVMTDNK
+309 EAIDRVMTFNK
-320 KWEQQGLGKTG
+320 KWEDKGLGKTG

-339 FKFRSSP
+339 FKLRSSF
-346 RVFLENPDQYF
+346 RAFLENPDQYF
-357 KILRAQGVS
+357 QTLRSKGVS

-384 VKTEGARRAL
+384 VKTEGAKRSL

-400 TQDID
+400 MEEVD
-405 YRGKLVLKSYQPIR
+405 YRGKRVLKSFQPIR
-419 IGTLEWGL
+419 IGNFEWGL
-427 VSKIDK
+427 VAKIDK

-445 AMLLLGAI
+445 ALLLLGAV

-465 ARSFIQPIQRLMRAT
+465 ARTFIRPIQRLIGAT

-491 VKVDSEDEFGELS
+491 VKVDSADEFGELS
-504 HSFNSMAHTLQ
+504 SSFNSMAATLQ
-515 QREESIRSQL
+515 QREEAIRSQL

-568 QDLSAELAPDQAI
+568 QDLSSELEPDQAI

-638 ERLSAKHG
+638 DRLSAKHG

-693 IQVTDPVRQ
+693 IQVTEPVRR

-711 PLAPVEVKGEGVITV
+711 PLAPVEVKGEGVIPI

-734 ALVPA
+734 ALVA
-739 AVGGPT
+739 VAVGAAA

>member
-1 MAAARPSPAFLGSIS
+1 
-16 WLPFLAPDLSAAMVI
+16 MVL
-31 KLFRK
+31 KLFRQ
-36 LGVQSKVLAMV
+36 LGAQSKVLAMV

-62 YSIGSKVL
+62 YNIGSHVL

-85 VDALKDYFGF
+85 VEAIRDYFGF
-95 LRNHVLTMSEG
+95 LSNHVLTMSEG
-106 FLVIDGLRDFRAA
+106 FLVIDGLKDFRAA

-143 FIPKLKKNVDGEPAL
+143 FIPRLKKNVDGEPAL

-165 PADRYLTY
+165 PADRYITY

-183 KLDELED
+183 HLDELQD
-190 AGDGSEYSG
+190 AGDGSEYSA
-199 VHRKYSKRF
+199 VHRKYSQRF
-208 HRLTEVFG
+208 RRLAEVFG
-216 YRDIFLVDIDSGNVL
+216 YRDIFLVDVDSADVL

-236 EADMGSNLKT
+236 EADMGSNLRT
-246 GIYADTALGRTF
+246 GVYADTALAKTF
-258 EEIRK
+258 DEIRK
-263 SHDPYFVYI
+263 SRDPNFVYI
-272 SDMEHYKAS
+272 SDIEHYKAS
-281 FGEPAFFIG
+281 FGEPALFIG
-290 STVFDGDKFIGA
+290 TTVFDGDQFIGA
-302 LIYQLNP
+302 LIYQVNP
-309 EAIDRVMTDNK
+309 GAIDRVMTDNK

-331 ESFLVGQD
+331 ESFLVAQD

-346 RVFLENPDQYF
+346 RAFLENPDQYF
-357 KILRAQGVS
+357 QTLRAQGVTK
-366 QEKIDWI
+366 EKIDWI

-384 VKTEGARRAL
+384 VRTEGAKRAL

-400 TQDID
+400 AEEVD
-405 YRGKLVLKSYQPIR
+405 YRGKRVFKSFQPIR
-419 IGTLEWGL
+419 IGNFEWGL
-427 VSKIDK
+427 VTKIDK

-439 VRRLRD
+439 VYRLRD
-445 AMLLLGAI
+445 ALLLLAAI

-480 KQIIAGDSAVQ
+480 KQIIAGDSSVQ
-491 VKVDSEDEFGELS
+491 VKVDSADEFGELS
-504 HSFNSMAHTLQ
+504 RSFNSMATTLQ

-554 YPSVSVLYADLEGF
+554 YPSVTVLYADLEGF
-568 QDLSAELAPDQAI
+568 QALSAELAPDQAI

-623 EKRTVELALAMLQVV
+623 EKRTVDLALAMLQVV
-638 ERLSAKHG
+638 QRLSAKHG
-646 VRLSLD
+646 VNLSLD
-652 IGIHAGA
+652 IGIHTGA
-659 LAAGVVGSGKFYYDV
+659 LAAGVVGRGKFYYDV
-674 WGETVTIAR
+674 WGETMTIAR
-683 AIHISPKQNV
+683 AVHASPKQNV
-693 IQVTDPVRQ
+693 IQVTEPVRR

-711 PLAPVEVKGEGVITV
+711 PLAPVEVKGEGGIPI
-726 WELTRLDP
+726 WELTRLDA
-734 ALVPA
+734 ALVA
-739 AVGGPT
+739 AAAADAP

>member
-1 MAAARPSPAFLGSIS
+1 
-16 WLPFLAPDLSAAMVI
+16 MVL
-31 KLFRK
+31 KLFRR

-62 YSIGSKVL
+62 YSIGSHEL
-70 TTAVTNQLVALRNSR
+70 TTAATNQLIALRNSR
-85 VDALKDYFGF
+85 VESIKDYFGF
-95 LRNHVLTMSEG
+95 LRNHVLTMGEG
-106 FLVIDGLRDFRAA
+106 FLVIDSLKDFRAA
-119 YPKLQNT
+119 FAKLDST
-126 TLSAEQ
+126 VLSPEQ
-132 QKKLVA
+132 QKKLVG

-143 FIPKLKKNVDGEPAL
+143 FMPKLKKNIEGDPAL
-158 ATYLPNT
+158 ATYLPQT
-165 PADRYLTY
+165 PADRFFSYY
-173 HYTANNPRAP
+173 YTANNPYPQQPAQ
-183 KLDELED
+183 LDD
-190 AGDGSEYSG
+190 AGDGSEYSAS
-199 VHRKYSKRF
+199 HRKYNNRF
-208 HRLTEVFG
+208 RRLAEVFG
-216 YRDIFLVDIDSGNVL
+216 YRDIFLVDVDTANVVY
-231 FSVAK
+231 SVAK

-246 GIYADTALGRTF
+246 GVFADTALAKTF
-258 EEIRK
+258 DEIRK
-263 SHDPYFVYI
+263 SRDPNFVYI
-272 SDMEHYKAS
+272 SDVEHYKAS

-290 STVFDGDKFIGA
+290 TTVFDGDKFIGA

-309 EAIDRVMTDNK
+309 DQIDHVMTDDK

-331 ESFLVGQD
+331 ETFLVGQD
-339 FKFRSSP
+339 FKLRSSL
-346 RVFLENPDQYF
+346 RAFLQTPDQYF
-357 KILRAQGVS
+357 QTLRSQGVS
-366 QEKIDWI
+366 KEKIDWI

-384 VKTEGARRAL
+384 VRTEGAKRAL

-400 TQDID
+400 MEEVD
-405 YRGKLVLKSYQPIR
+405 YRGKRVLKSYQPIR
-419 IGTLEWGL
+419 IGKHEWGL
-427 VSKIDK
+427 VAKIDK

-445 AMLLLGAI
+445 VLLLLGAI

-465 ARSFIQPIQRLMRAT
+465 ARSFIQPIQRLMGAT

-491 VKVDSEDEFGELS
+491 VKVDSADEFGELS
-504 HSFNSMAHTLQ
+504 SSFNSMAATLQ
-515 QREESIRSQL
+515 QREEAIRSQL

-568 QDLSAELAPDQAI
+568 QDLSAELEPDQAI

-612 VCGLSVPRIDD
+612 ICGLSVPRIDD

-638 ERLSAKHG
+638 ERLSVKHG

-693 IQVTDPVRQ
+693 IQVTEPVRR

-711 PLAPVEVKGEGVITV
+711 PLAPVEVKGEGVIPI
-726 WELTRLDP
+726 WELTRLNP
-734 ALVPA
+734 ALVSA
-739 AVGGPT
+739 AAGGAA

>member
-1 MAAARPSPAFLGSIS
+1 
-16 WLPFLAPDLSAAMVI
+16 MVI

-70 TTAVTNQLVALRNSR
+70 TTAVSNQLVALRNSR

-106 FLVIDGLRDFRAA
+106 FLVIDGLKEFRAA

-183 KLDELED
+183 HLDELED
-190 AGDGSEYSG
+190 AGDGSEYSA
-199 VHRKYSKRF
+199 VHRKFAKRF

-216 YRDIFLVDIDSGNVL
+216 YRDIFLVDIDTANVL

-246 GIYADTALGRTF
+246 GVYADTALARTF

-263 SHDPYFVYI
+263 SRDPYFVYI

-302 LIYQLNP
+302 LIYQINP
-309 EAIDRVMTDNK
+309 KEIDRVMTHNK
-320 KWEQQGLGKTG
+320 QWERQGLGKTG

-339 FKFRSSP
+339 FKLRSSF
-346 RVFLENPDQYF
+346 RAFLQNPDQYF
-357 KILRAQGVS
+357 QTLRSTGVS

-384 VKTEGARRAL
+384 VKTEGAKRSL

-400 TQDID
+400 AEEND
-405 YRGKLVLKSYQPIR
+405 YRGKRVLKSYQPVR
-419 IGTLEWGL
+419 IGTFEWGL

-433 AEALQG
+433 DEALQG

-445 AMLLLGAI
+445 ALLLLGAI

-465 ARSFIQPIQRLMRAT
+465 ARSFIQPIQRLIGAT

-491 VKVDSEDEFGELS
+491 VKVDSADEFGELS
-504 HSFNSMAHTLQ
+504 SSFNSMATTLQ
-515 QREESIRSQL
+515 QREEAIRSQL

-568 QDLSAELAPDQAI
+568 QDLSSELAPDQAI

-693 IQVTDPVRQ
+693 IQVTEPVRQ

-711 PLAPVEVKGEGVITV
+711 PLAPVEVKGEGVISI

-734 ALVPA
+734 ALVSA
-739 AVGGPT
+739 AVGGAT

>member
-1 MAAARPSPAFLGSIS
+1 
-16 WLPFLAPDLSAAMVI
+16 MVI

-53 SLLLTGLVS
+53 SLLLTGLLS
-62 YSIGSKVL
+62 YNIGSNVVA
-70 TTAVTNQLVALRNSR
+70 TAVTNQLVAMRNSR
-85 VDALKDYFGF
+85 AEALKDYFGF

-106 FLVIDGLRDFRAA
+106 FLVVDSIRDFRAA
-119 YPKLQNT
+119 FPKLQNT
-126 TLSAEQ
+126 KLNPEQ
-132 QKKLVA
+132 RKKLVA

-143 FIPKLKKNVDGEPAL
+143 FIPKLKKNVEGDPAL
-158 ATYLPNT
+158 ATYLPQNG
-165 PADRYLTY
+165 ADSFFSYY
-173 HYTANNPRAP
+173 YTANNPNP
-183 KLDELED
+183 ENLELLDD
-190 AGDGSEYSG
+190 AGDGSEYSAF
-199 VHRKYSKRF
+199 HRKYNKPFR
-208 HRLTEVFG
+208 RLADVFG
-216 YRDIFLVDIDSGNVL
+216 YRDVFLVDIDTANVVY
-231 FSVAK
+231 SVAK

-246 GIYADTALGRTF
+246 GVFADTALAKTF
-258 EEIRK
+258 EEVRK
-263 SHDPYFVYI
+263 SRDPNFVYI
-272 SDMEHYKAS
+272 SDIEHYKAS
-281 FGEPAFFIG
+281 YGEPALFIG

-302 LIYQLNP
+302 LIYQINP
-309 EAIDRVMTDNK
+309 EQIDRVITFNR
-320 KWEQQGLGKTG
+320 KWEQKGLGKTG
-331 ESFLVGQD
+331 EAFVVGQD
-339 FKFRSSP
+339 FKLRSSL
-346 RVFLENPDQYF
+346 RTFLQNPDQYF
-357 KILRAQGVS
+357 QTLRSGGVS

-384 VKTEGARRAL
+384 VKTEGAKLSL

-400 TQDID
+400 MEEVD
-405 YRGKLVLKSYQPIR
+405 YRGKRVLKSFQPLR
-419 IGTLEWGL
+419 IGNHEWGL
-427 VSKIDK
+427 VVKIDK

-445 AMLLLGAI
+445 ALLLLGAV

-465 ARSFIQPIQRLMRAT
+465 ARTFIRPIQRLMGAT

-491 VKVDSEDEFGELS
+491 VKVDSADEFGELS
-504 HSFNSMAHTLQ
+504 SSFNSMAATLQ
-515 QREESIRSQL
+515 QREEAIRSQL

-568 QDLSAELAPDQAI
+568 QDLSSELEPDQAI

-638 ERLSAKHG
+638 DRLSAKHG

-693 IQVTDPVRQ
+693 IQVTEPVRQ

-711 PLAPVEVKGEGVITV
+711 PLAPVEVKGEGVIPI

-739 AVGGPT
+739 AVGGAV

>member
-1 MAAARPSPAFLGSIS
+1 
-16 WLPFLAPDLSAAMVI
+16 MVL
-31 KLFRK
+31 KLFRQ

-47 LLASLL
+47 LLASML

-62 YSIGSKVL
+62 YSIGSHVL
-70 TTAVTNQLVALRNSR
+70 TEAVTNQLVALRNSR
-85 VDALKDYFGF
+85 VESIKDYFGF
-95 LRNHVLTMSEG
+95 LSNHVLTMGEG
-106 FLVIDGLRDFRAA
+106 FLVIDSLKDFRAA

-143 FIPKLKKNVDGEPAL
+143 FIPRLKKNVDGEPAL

-165 PADRYLTY
+165 PADRYITY

-183 KLDELED
+183 HLDELQD
-190 AGDGSEYSG
+190 AGDGSEYSA

-208 HRLTEVFG
+208 RRLAEVFG
-216 YRDIFLVDIDSGNVL
+216 YRDIFLVDIDSANVL

-246 GIYADTALGRTF
+246 GVYADTALAKTF

-263 SHDPYFVYI
+263 SRDPNFVYI
-272 SDMEHYKAS
+272 SDIEHYKAS
-281 FGEPAFFIG
+281 FGEPAFFVG
-290 STVFDGDKFIGA
+290 TTVFDGDQFIGA

-331 ESFLVGQD
+331 ESFLVAQD

-346 RVFLENPDQYF
+346 REFLEHPDQYF
-357 KILRAQGVS
+357 QTLRAQGVAK
-366 QEKIDWI
+366 EKIDWI

-384 VKTEGARRAL
+384 VRTEGAKRAL

-400 TQDID
+400 TEDLD
-405 YRGKLVLKSYQPIR
+405 YRGKRVLKSYQPIR
-419 IGTLEWGL
+419 IGNFEWGL
-427 VSKIDK
+427 VTKIDK
-433 AEALQG
+433 VEALQG
-439 VRRLRD
+439 VYRLRD
-445 AMLLLGAI
+445 ALLLLGAI

-491 VKVDSEDEFGELS
+491 VKVDSDDEFGELS
-504 HSFNSMAHTLQ
+504 RSFNSMATTLQ
-515 QREESIRSQL
+515 QREEAIRSQL

-568 QDLSAELAPDQAI
+568 QDLSSELEPDQAI

-693 IQVTDPVRQ
+693 IQVTEPVRQ
-702 ALDGLYSFE
+702 ALEGLYSFE
-711 PLAPVEVKGEGVITV
+711 PLAPVEVKGEGVIPI

-739 AVGGPT
+739 AVGGAA

>member
-1 MAAARPSPAFLGSIS
+1 
-16 WLPFLAPDLSAAMVI
+16 MVI

-53 SLLLTGLVS
+53 SLLLTGLLS
-62 YSIGSKVL
+62 YSIGSNVL
-70 TTAVTNQLVALRNSR
+70 TTAVTNQLVALRDSR
-85 VDALKDYFGF
+85 AEALQAYFGF

-119 YPKLQNT
+119 FPKLQNA

-132 QKKLVA
+132 QKKLVT

-143 FIPKLKKNVDGEPAL
+143 FIPKLKKNLEGEPAL

-183 KLDELED
+183 HLDELED
-190 AGDGSEYSG
+190 AGDGSEYSA
-199 VHRKYSKRF
+199 VHRKYAKRF

-216 YRDIFLVDIDSGNVL
+216 YRDIFLVDIESGNVL

-246 GIYADTALGRTF
+246 GIYADTALGKTF
-258 EEIRK
+258 DEIRK
-263 SHDPYFVYI
+263 SRDPYFVYI
-272 SDMEHYKAS
+272 SDFEHYKAS

-290 STVFDGDKFIGA
+290 STVFDGDNFIGA

-346 RVFLENPDQYF
+346 RAFLENPDQYF
-357 KILRAQGVS
+357 KTLRAKGVS

-384 VKTEGARRAL
+384 VKTEGARRSL

-419 IGTLEWGL
+419 IGKLEWGL
-427 VSKIDK
+427 VSKMDK

-445 AMLLLGAI
+445 ALLLLGAI

-465 ARSFIQPIQRLMRAT
+465 ARTFIQPIQRLIGAT

-491 VKVDSEDEFGELS
+491 VKVDSADEFGELS
-504 HSFNSMAHTLQ
+504 SSFNSMAATLK
-515 QREESIRSQL
+515 QREEAIRSQL

-568 QDLSAELAPDQAI
+568 QDLSAELEPDQAI

-693 IQVTDPVRQ
+693 IQVTEPVRR

-711 PLAPVEVKGEGVITV
+711 PLAPVEVKGEGVISI

-734 ALVPA
+734 ALVA
-739 AVGGPT
+739 VAVGGAA

>member
-1 MAAARPSPAFLGSIS
+1 
-16 WLPFLAPDLSAAMVI
+16 MVI

-53 SLLLTGLVS
+53 SLLLTGLLS
-62 YSIGSKVL
+62 YNIGSNVL

-85 VDALKDYFGF
+85 AEALQDYFGF

-106 FLVIDGLRDFRAA
+106 FLVIDGLKDFRAA
-119 YPKLQNT
+119 FPKLQNT

-143 FIPKLKKNVDGEPAL
+143 FIPKLKKNLEGEPAL

-165 PADRYLTY
+165 PTDRYLTY

-183 KLDELED
+183 HLDELED
-190 AGDGSEYSG
+190 AGDGSEYSA
-199 VHRKYSKRF
+199 VHRKYAKRF

-246 GIYADTALGRTF
+246 GIYADTALGKTF
-258 EEIRK
+258 DEIRK
-263 SHDPYFVYI
+263 SRDPYFVYI
-272 SDMEHYKAS
+272 SDFEHYKAS

-302 LIYQLNP
+302 LIYQINP
-309 EAIDRVMTDNK
+309 EAIDRVMTFNK
-320 KWEQQGLGKTG
+320 KWEDKGLGKTG

-339 FKFRSSP
+339 FKLRSSF
-346 RVFLENPDQYF
+346 RAFLENPDQYF
-357 KILRAQGVS
+357 QTLRAKGVS

-384 VKTEGARRAL
+384 VKTEGAKRSL

-400 TQDID
+400 MEEVD
-405 YRGKLVLKSYQPIR
+405 YRGKRVLKSFQPIR
-419 IGTLEWGL
+419 IGNFEWGL
-427 VSKIDK
+427 VAKIDK

-445 AMLLLGAI
+445 ALLLLGAV

-465 ARSFIQPIQRLMRAT
+465 ARTFIRPIQRLIGAT

-491 VKVDSEDEFGELS
+491 VKVDSADEFGELS
-504 HSFNSMAHTLQ
+504 SSFNSMAATLQ
-515 QREESIRSQL
+515 QREEAIRSQL

-568 QDLSAELAPDQAI
+568 QDLSSELEPEQAI

-638 ERLSAKHG
+638 DRLSAKHG

-693 IQVTDPVRQ
+693 IQVTEPVRR

-711 PLAPVEVKGEGVITV
+711 PLPPVEVKGEGVIPI

-734 ALVPA
+734 ALVA
-739 AVGGPT
+739 VAVGGAA

>member
-1 MAAARPSPAFLGSIS
+1 
-16 WLPFLAPDLSAAMVI
+16 MVL
-31 KLFRK
+31 KLFRQ

-53 SLLLTGLVS
+53 SLLLTGVVS
-62 YSIGSKVL
+62 YSIGSHVL
-70 TTAVTNQLVALRNSR
+70 TSAATNQLVALRNSR
-85 VDALKDYFGF
+85 VESIKDYFGF
-95 LRNHVLTMSEG
+95 LTNHVLTMGEG
-106 FLVIDGLRDFRAA
+106 FLVIDSLKDFRAA

-126 TLSAEQ
+126 SLSAEQ
-132 QKKLVA
+132 QKKLVS
-138 YYTDV
+138 YYADT
-143 FIPKLKKNVDGEPAL
+143 FIPKLKKNIDGDPAL

-165 PADRYLTY
+165 PGDRYLTY
-173 HYTANNPRAP
+173 HYTVNNPNPSQPAL
-183 KLDELED
+183 LDD
-190 AGDGSEYSG
+190 PGDGSEYSS

-208 HRLTEVFG
+208 RRLAEVFG
-216 YRDIFLVDIDSGNVL
+216 YRDIFLVDIDSADIL
-231 FSVAK
+231 FTVCK
-236 EADMGSNLKT
+236 EVDLGSNLKT
-246 GIYADTALGRTF
+246 GVYADSALAKTF
-258 EEIRK
+258 DEIRK
-263 SHDPYFVYI
+263 SRDPNFVYI
-272 SDMEHYKAS
+272 SDIEHYKAS
-281 FGEPAFFIG
+281 FGEPAFFVG
-290 STVFDGDKFIGA
+290 TTVFDGDKFIGA

-331 ESFLVGQD
+331 ESFLVAQD
-339 FKFRSSP
+339 LKFRSSP
-346 RVFLENPDQYF
+346 RIFLENPDQYF
-357 KILRAQGVS
+357 QTLRSQGVS
-366 QEKIDWI
+366 KEKIDWI

-384 VKTEGARRAL
+384 AKAEASKRAI
-394 AGQTGE
+394 AGKTGE
-400 TQDID
+400 IDYID
-405 YRGKLVLKSYQPIR
+405 YRGKEAIASYQPIR
-419 IGTLEWGL
+419 IGNFEWGL
-427 VSKIDK
+427 VAKIDK

-445 AMLLLGAI
+445 ALLLLGAI

-504 HSFNSMAHTLQ
+504 RSFNSMANTLQ
-515 QREESIRSQL
+515 QREEAIRSQL

-543 LKQGEQSITEQ
+543 LKQGEESITEQ
-554 YPSVSVLYADLEGF
+554 YQSVSVLYADLEGF
-568 QDLSAELAPDQAI
+568 QNLSSELAPEQAI

-612 VCGLSVPRIDD
+612 VCGLSLPRVDD

-638 ERLSAKHG
+638 QRLSAKHG
-646 VRLSLD
+646 VHLSLD
-652 IGIHAGA
+652 IGINAGA

-683 AIHISPKQNV
+683 AIHASPKQNV
-693 IQVTDPVRQ
+693 IQVTEPVRR

-711 PLAPVEVKGEGVITV
+711 PLAPVEVKGEGVIPI

-734 ALVPA
+734 ALLSTA
-739 AVGGPT
+739 AGGEA

>member
-1 MAAARPSPAFLGSIS
+1 
-16 WLPFLAPDLSAAMVI
+16 MVL
-31 KLFRK
+31 KLFRR

-62 YSIGSKVL
+62 FSISSNVVA
-70 TTAVTNQLVALRNSR
+70 TAVTNQLVAMRNAR
-85 VDALKDYFGF
+85 AEALNDYFGF

-106 FLVIDGLRDFRAA
+106 FLVVDSIRDFRAA
-119 YPKLQNT
+119 YQKLQNIK
-126 TLSAEQ
+126 LNPEQ
-132 QKKLVA
+132 RKKLVA

-143 FIPKLKKNVDGEPAL
+143 FIPKLKKNVEGDPAL
-158 ATYLPNT
+158 ATYLPQNG
-165 PADRYLTY
+165 ADSFFSYY
-173 HYTANNPRAP
+173 YTANNPNP
-183 KLDELED
+183 ENLELLDD
-190 AGDGSEYSG
+190 AGDGSEYSAF
-199 VHRKYSKRF
+199 HRKYNKPFR
-208 HRLTEVFG
+208 RLAKIFG
-216 YRDIFLVDIDSGNVL
+216 YRDVFLVDIDTANVVY
-231 FSVAK
+231 SVGK

-246 GIYADTALGRTF
+246 GVFADTALAKTF

-263 SHDPYFVYI
+263 SRDPNFVYI
-272 SDMEHYKAS
+272 SDVEHYKAS

-302 LIYQLNP
+302 LIYQINP
-309 EAIDRVMTDNK
+309 EQIDRVMTFNR
-320 KWEQQGLGKTG
+320 KWELKGLGKTG
-331 ESFLVGQD
+331 EAFVVGQD
-339 FKFRSSP
+339 FKLRSSL
-346 RVFLENPDQYF
+346 RTFLQNPDQYF
-357 KILRAQGVS
+357 QTLRSGGVS

-384 VKTEGARRAL
+384 VKTEGAKLSL
-394 AGQTGE
+394 AGQTAE
-400 TQDID
+400 MEEVD
-405 YRGKLVLKSYQPIR
+405 YRGKRVLKAFQPLR
-419 IGTLEWGL
+419 IGKHEWGL
-427 VSKIDK
+427 VVKIDK

-445 AMLLLGAI
+445 AMLLLGAV

-465 ARSFIQPIQRLMRAT
+465 ARSFIQPIQRLMGAT

-491 VKVDSEDEFGELS
+491 VKVDSADEFGELS
-504 HSFNSMAHTLQ
+504 SSFNSMAATLQ
-515 QREESIRSQL
+515 QREEAIRSQL

-568 QDLSAELAPDQAI
+568 QDLSAELEPDQAI

-693 IQVTDPVRQ
+693 IQVTEPVRQ
-702 ALDGLYSFE
+702 ALEGLYSFE
-711 PLAPVEVKGEGVITV
+711 PLAPVEVKGEGVIPI

-739 AVGGPT
+739 AVGGAA

>member
-1 MAAARPSPAFLGSIS
+1 
-16 WLPFLAPDLSAAMVI
+16 MVI

-53 SLLLTGLVS
+53 SLLLTGLLS
-62 YSIGSKVL
+62 YNIGSNVL
-70 TTAVTNQLVALRNSR
+70 TTAVTNQLVAMRNSR
-85 VDALKDYFGF
+85 AEALKDYFGF

-106 FLVIDGLRDFRAA
+106 FLVVDSLRDFRAA
-119 YPKLQNT
+119 YPKLQNIE
-126 TLSAEQ
+126 LNPEQ
-132 QKKLVA
+132 RKKLVA

-143 FIPKLKKNVDGEPAL
+143 FIPKLKKNVEGEPAL
-158 ATYLPNT
+158 ATYLPQKG
-165 PADRYLTY
+165 ADSFFSYY
-173 HYTANNPRAP
+173 YTANNPYP
-183 KLDELED
+183 EKLELLDD
-190 AGDGSEYSG
+190 AGDGSEYSAF
-199 VHRKYSKRF
+199 HRKYNKPFR
-208 HRLTEVFG
+208 RLAEVFG
-216 YRDIFLVDIDSGNVL
+216 YRDVFLVDIDTANVVY
-231 FSVAK
+231 SVAK

-246 GIYADTALGRTF
+246 GVFADTALAKTF
-258 EEIRK
+258 DEIRK
-263 SHDPYFVYI
+263 SRDPNFVYI
-272 SDMEHYKAS
+272 SDIEHYKPS
-281 FGEPAFFIG
+281 YGEPALFIG
-290 STVFDGDKFIGA
+290 SSVFDGDKFIGA
-302 LIYQLNP
+302 LIYQINP
-309 EAIDRVMTDNK
+309 EEIDRVITFNR
-320 KWEQQGLGKTG
+320 KWELKGLGKTG
-331 ESFLVGQD
+331 EAFVVGQD
-339 FKFRSSP
+339 FKLRSSL
-346 RVFLENPDQYF
+346 RTFLQNPDQYF
-357 KILRAQGVS
+357 QTLRSGGVS

-384 VKTEGARRAL
+384 VKTEGAKLSL
-394 AGQTGE
+394 AGRSGE
-400 TQDID
+400 MEEVD
-405 YRGKLVLKSYQPIR
+405 YRGKRVLKSFQPLR
-419 IGTLEWGL
+419 IGNHEWGL
-427 VSKIDK
+427 VVKIDK

-445 AMLLLGAI
+445 ALLLLGAI

-465 ARSFIQPIQRLMRAT
+465 ARTFIRPIQRLIGAT

-491 VKVDSEDEFGELS
+491 VKVDSADEFGELS
-504 HSFNSMAHTLQ
+504 SSFNSMAATLQ
-515 QREESIRSQL
+515 QREEAIRSQL

-568 QDLSAELAPDQAI
+568 QDLSSELEPDQAI

-638 ERLSAKHG
+638 DRLSAKHG

-693 IQVTDPVRQ
+693 IQVTEPVRQ

-711 PLAPVEVKGEGVITV
+711 PLAPVEVKGEGVIPI

-734 ALVPA
+734 ALVA
-739 AVGGPT
+739 VAVGGAA

>member
-1 MAAARPSPAFLGSIS
+1 
-16 WLPFLAPDLSAAMVI
+16 MVI

-62 YSIGSKVL
+62 YSIGSNVL

-85 VDALKDYFGF
+85 AEALQDYFGF

-106 FLVIDGLRDFRAA
+106 FLVIDGLKDFRAA
-119 YPKLQNT
+119 FPKLQNT

-143 FIPKLKKNVDGEPAL
+143 FIPKLKKILEGEPAL

-183 KLDELED
+183 HLDELED
-190 AGDGSEYSG
+190 AGDGSEYSA
-199 VHRKYSKRF
+199 VHRKYAKRF

-216 YRDIFLVDIDSGNVL
+216 YRDIFLVDIDSGNVV

-246 GIYADTALGRTF
+246 GIYADTALGKTF
-258 EEIRK
+258 DEIRK
-263 SHDPYFVYI
+263 SRDPYFVYI
-272 SDMEHYKAS
+272 SDIEHYKAS

-302 LIYQLNP
+302 LIYQINP
-309 EAIDRVMTDNK
+309 EQIDRVMTFNK
-320 KWEQQGLGKTG
+320 KWEDKGLGKTG

-339 FKFRSSP
+339 FKLRSSF
-346 RVFLENPDQYF
+346 REFLENPDQYF
-357 KILRAQGVS
+357 QTLRSKGVS

-384 VKTEGARRAL
+384 VKTEGAKRSL
-394 AGQTGE
+394 AGQSGE
-400 TQDID
+400 MEEFD
-405 YRGKLVLKSYQPIR
+405 YRGKRVLKSFQPLR
-419 IGTLEWGL
+419 IGNHEWGL
-427 VSKIDK
+427 VAKIDK

-445 AMLLLGAI
+445 ALLLLGAI

-465 ARSFIQPIQRLMRAT
+465 ARTFIRPIQRLIGAT

-491 VKVDSEDEFGELS
+491 VKVDSADEFGELS
-504 HSFNSMAHTLQ
+504 SSFNSMAATLQ
-515 QREESIRSQL
+515 QREEAIRSQL

-568 QDLSAELAPDQAI
+568 QDLSSELEPDQAI

-638 ERLSAKHG
+638 DRLSAKHG

-693 IQVTDPVRQ
+693 IQVTEPVRR

-711 PLAPVEVKGEGVITV
+711 PLPPVEVKGEGVISI

-734 ALVPA
+734 ALVSV
-739 AVGGPT
+739 AVGGAA

>member
-1 MAAARPSPAFLGSIS
+1 
-16 WLPFLAPDLSAAMVI
+16 MVL
-31 KLFRK
+31 KLFRQ

-62 YSIGSKVL
+62 FSIGSNVVA
-70 TTAVTNQLVALRNSR
+70 TAVSNPLVALRNSR
-85 VDALKDYFGF
+85 VDALNEYFGF

-106 FLVIDGLRDFRAA
+106 FLVIDAIKDFRAA

-138 YYTDV
+138 YYTDI
-143 FIPKLKKNVDGEPAL
+143 FIPKLRKNVEGEPAL
-158 ATYLPNT
+158 ATYLPST
-165 PADRYLTY
+165 PTDRYLTY
-173 HYTANNPRAP
+173 HYTANNPNRTHP
-183 KLDELED
+183 ELLAD
-190 AGDGSEYSG
+190 AGDGSEYSAA
-199 VHRKYSKRF
+199 HRKYSQRF
-208 HRLTEVFG
+208 RRLADVFH
-216 YRDIFLVDIDSGNVL
+216 YRDVYLVSIDSGEVI

-246 GIYADTALGRTF
+246 GVYSDTALAKAF
-258 EEIRK
+258 DEIRK
-263 SHDPYFVYI
+263 SRDPNFVYI
-272 SDMEHYKAS
+272 SDIEHYKAS
-281 FGEPAFFIG
+281 FGEPSFFIG
-290 STVFDGDKFIGA
+290 TTVFDGDKFIGA

-309 EAIDRVMTDNK
+309 DAIDRVMTDNQ

-339 FKFRSSP
+339 FKLRSSP
-346 RVFLENPDQYF
+346 RLFLQNPDQYF
-357 KILRAQGVS
+357 QLLRSQGES
-366 QEKIDWI
+366 KEKIDWI

-384 VKTEGARRAL
+384 VRTLGARRAL

-400 TQDID
+400 AEDVD

-419 IGTLEWGL
+419 IGNLAWGL
-427 VSKIDK
+427 VAKMDK

-445 AMLLLGAI
+445 ALLLLGAI

-465 ARSFIQPIQRLMRAT
+465 ARSFIQPIQRLMGAT
-480 KQIIAGDSAVQ
+480 KQIISGDSAVQ

-504 HSFNSMAHTLQ
+504 RSFNSMATTLQ
-515 QREESIRSQL
+515 QREEAIRSQL

-568 QDLSAELAPDQAI
+568 QDLSAELAPEQAI

-693 IQVTDPVRQ
+693 IQVTEPVRR

-711 PLAPVEVKGEGVITV
+711 PLAPVEVKGEGVIPI
-726 WELTRLDP
+726 WELTRLNP
-734 ALVPA
+734 ALVSA
-739 AVGGPT
+739 AAGEAG

>member
-1 MAAARPSPAFLGSIS
+1 
-16 WLPFLAPDLSAAMVI
+16 MVI

-85 VDALKDYFGF
+85 AEALKDYFGF

-190 AGDGSEYSG
+190 AGDGSEYSA
-199 VHRKYSKRF
+199 VHQKYSKRF

-236 EADMGSNLKT
+236 EADMGSNLRT

-320 KWEQQGLGKTG
+320 QWEKQGLGKTG

-346 RVFLENPDQYF
+346 RAFLQNPDQYF

-366 QEKIDWI
+366 EEKIDWI

-400 TQDID
+400 TQDVD

-445 AMLLLGAI
+445 ALLLLGAI

-465 ARSFIQPIQRLMRAT
+465 ARSFIQPIQRLIGAT

-491 VKVDSEDEFGELS
+491 VKVDSADEFGELS
-504 HSFNSMAHTLQ
+504 SSFNSMATTLQ
-515 QREESIRSQL
+515 QREEAIRSQL

-568 QDLSAELAPDQAI
+568 QDLSSELAPDQAI

-693 IQVTDPVRQ
+693 IQVTEPVRQ

-711 PLAPVEVKGEGVITV
+711 PLAPVEVKGEGVISI

-739 AVGGPT
+739 AVGGAT

>member
-1 MAAARPSPAFLGSIS
+1 
-16 WLPFLAPDLSAAMVI
+16 MVL
-31 KLFRK
+31 KLFRQ

-47 LLASLL
+47 LLASML

-62 YSIGSKVL
+62 YSIGSHVL

-85 VDALKDYFGF
+85 VEAIRDYFGF
-95 LRNHVLTMSEG
+95 LSNHVLTMSEG
-106 FLVIDGLRDFRAA
+106 FLVIDGLKDFRAA

-143 FIPKLKKNVDGEPAL
+143 FIPRLKKNVDGEPAL

-165 PADRYLTY
+165 PADRYITY

-183 KLDELED
+183 HLDELQD
-190 AGDGSEYSG
+190 AGDGSEYSA
-199 VHRKYSKRF
+199 VHRKYSQRF
-208 HRLTEVFG
+208 RRLAEVFG
-216 YRDIFLVDIDSGNVL
+216 YRDIFLVDVDSADVL

-236 EADMGSNLKT
+236 EADMGSNLRT
-246 GIYADTALGRTF
+246 GVYADTALAKTF
-258 EEIRK
+258 DEIRK
-263 SHDPYFVYI
+263 SRDPNFVYI
-272 SDMEHYKAS
+272 SDIEHYKAS
-281 FGEPAFFIG
+281 FGEPALFIG
-290 STVFDGDKFIGA
+290 TTVFDGDQFIGA
-302 LIYQLNP
+302 LIYQVNP
-309 EAIDRVMTDNK
+309 GAIDRVMTDNK

-331 ESFLVGQD
+331 ESFLVAQD

-346 RVFLENPDQYF
+346 RAFLENPDQYF
-357 KILRAQGVS
+357 QTLRAQGVTK
-366 QEKIDWI
+366 EKIDWI

-384 VKTEGARRAL
+384 VRTEGAKRAL

-400 TQDID
+400 AEEVD
-405 YRGKLVLKSYQPIR
+405 YRGKRVFKSFQPIR
-419 IGTLEWGL
+419 IGNFEWGL
-427 VSKIDK
+427 VTKIDK

-439 VRRLRD
+439 VYRLRD
-445 AMLLLGAI
+445 ALLLLGAI

-480 KQIIAGDSAVQ
+480 KQIMAGDSSVQ
-491 VKVDSEDEFGELS
+491 VKVDSADEFGELS
-504 HSFNSMAHTLQ
+504 RSFNSMATTLQ

-652 IGIHAGA
+652 IGIHTGA
-659 LAAGVVGSGKFYYDV
+659 LAAGVVGRGKFYYDV
-674 WGETVTIAR
+674 WGETMTIAR
-683 AIHISPKQNV
+683 AIHASPKQNV
-693 IQVTDPVRQ
+693 IQVTEPVVR
-702 ALDGLYSFE
+702 ALDGLYSFD
-711 PLAPVEVKGEGVITV
+711 PLTPVEVKGEGVIPI
-726 WELTRLDP
+726 WELTRLDA
-734 ALVPA
+734 ALVSA
-739 AVGGPT
+739 AAGGAG

>member
-1 MAAARPSPAFLGSIS
+1 
-16 WLPFLAPDLSAAMVI
+16 MVL
-31 KLFRK
+31 KLFRQ

-47 LLASLL
+47 LLASML

-62 YSIGSKVL
+62 YSIGSHVL

-85 VDALKDYFGF
+85 VEAIGDYFGF
-95 LRNHVLTMSEG
+95 LRNHVLTMGEG
-106 FLVIDGLRDFRAA
+106 FLVIDGLKDFRAA

-143 FIPKLKKNVDGEPAL
+143 FIPRLKKNVDGEPAL

-165 PADRYLTY
+165 PADRYITY
-173 HYTANNPRAP
+173 YYTANNPRAP
-183 KLDELED
+183 HLDELQD
-190 AGDGSEYSG
+190 AGDGSEYSA
-199 VHRKYSKRF
+199 VHRKYSHRF
-208 HRLTEVFG
+208 RRLAEVFG
-216 YRDIFLVDIDSGNVL
+216 YRDIFLVDVDSAEVL

-236 EADMGSNLKT
+236 EADMGSNLRT
-246 GIYADTALGRTF
+246 GVYADTALAKTF
-258 EEIRK
+258 DEIRK
-263 SHDPYFVYI
+263 SRDPNFVYI
-272 SDMEHYKAS
+272 SDIEHYKAS
-281 FGEPAFFIG
+281 FGEPALFIG
-290 STVFDGDKFIGA
+290 TTVFDGDQFIGA
-302 LIYQLNP
+302 LIYQVNP
-309 EAIDRVMTDNK
+309 GAIDRVMTDNK

-331 ESFLVGQD
+331 ESFLVAQD
-339 FKFRSSP
+339 FKLRSSP
-346 RVFLENPDQYF
+346 RAFLENPDQYF
-357 KILRAQGVS
+357 QTLRAQGVTK
-366 QEKIDWI
+366 EKIDWI

-384 VKTEGARRAL
+384 VRTEGAKRAL

-400 TQDID
+400 AEEVD
-405 YRGKLVLKSYQPIR
+405 YRGKRVFKSFQPIR
-419 IGTLEWGL
+419 IGNFEWGL
-427 VSKIDK
+427 VTKIDK

-439 VRRLRD
+439 VYRLRD
-445 AMLLLGAI
+445 ALLLLGAI

-480 KQIIAGDSAVQ
+480 KQIIAGDSSVQ
-491 VKVDSEDEFGELS
+491 VKVDSADEFGELS
-504 HSFNSMAHTLQ
+504 RSFNSMATTLQ

-568 QDLSAELAPDQAI
+568 QDLSAELEPDQAI

-652 IGIHAGA
+652 IGIHTGA
-659 LAAGVVGSGKFYYDV
+659 LAAGVVGRGKFYYDV
-674 WGETVTIAR
+674 WGETMTIAR
-683 AIHISPKQNV
+683 AIHASPKQNV
-693 IQVTDPVRQ
+693 IQVTEPVVR
-702 ALDGLYSFE
+702 ALDGLYSFD
-711 PLAPVEVKGEGVITV
+711 PLTPVEVKGEGVIPI
-726 WELTRLDP
+726 WELTRLDA
-734 ALVPA
+734 ALVSA
-739 AVGGPT
+739 AAGGAG